1 MLQIFGWQSDSNKLT
16 CCHAYSCVLVERKWL
31 MFTCEWWELFVTM
44 SDNAWQ
50 CVTMR
55 VLVNDDICLW
65 QCVTMCYNAWQCMTI
80 RDWCRCVYSWM
91 MRSVRDNASKFVIN
105 VYLWIPQW
113 YTCMSQECYPNVAQN
128 LPNCCCAQGFN
139 PPSSWT
145 RWVTN
150 VFDDKA
156 TKRQ

>member
-91 MRSVRDNASKFVIN
+91 MRSVRYNACSCEWWDHETMCDVAWQCVKILVTGILSKCH
-105 VYLWIPQW
+105 Q
-113 YTCMSQECYPNVAQN
+113 MSQINNVIVCSRHV
-128 LPNCCCAQGFN
+128 L
-139 PPSSWT
+139 T
-145 RWVTN
+145 TL
-150 VFDDKA
+150 
-156 TKRQ
+156 